1 MNATRHMSKR
11 LLTGLLAFFVAM
23 ALAVG
28 VAGCGGL
35 GYWDQSGEYGDRPM
49 YDLKGDGVKGH
60 ISAALHEDLVKKGV
74 ADKEDEL
81 IGKITRDSL
90 NSTFFL
96 ADIPEGGVDPAKLR
110 EGNVPG
116 WDFGT
121 PKPIRPEQTKVEV
134 SCRKV
139 SSVPEWLRR

>member
-1 MNATRHMSKR
+1 MAKR
-11 LLTGLLAFFVAM
+11 RNTHWLTAALTALVVVAVLSAGL
-23 ALAVG
+23 
-28 VAGCGGL
+28 AGCGGF
-35 GYWDQSGEYGDRPM
+35 GYWDQSGEYGNRPM
-49 YDLKGDGVKGH
+49 YDLNGDGVKGH

-74 ADKEDEL
+74 ADREDEL
-81 IGKITRDSL
+81 ISKITRDSL

-116 WDFGT
+116 WVFGT
-121 PKPIRPEQTKVEV
+121 PKPIRAEQMKVEV

-139 SSVPEWLRR
+139 SSVPYWLRR